1 MEDKREKILALSLAK
16 ECYSIKLDLLMNS
29 IVVDGVIRFVSSSNN
44 SKGKPK
50 SSSNNS
56 GSDEDTRESMEP
68 DYNEDEKSDKEGE
81 EKQEKETRE
90 IAIITT
96 ANQVF

>member
-1 MEDKREKILALSLAK
+1 MEDKRDKILDLSLAK
-16 ECYSIKLDLLMNS
+16 ECCSMKFDLLTNVT
-29 IVVDGVIRFVSSSNN
+29 VVDVVIRFVSSSNN

-56 GSDEDTRESMEP
+56 GSDEDTKESKEP